1 MRQVKRS
8 KMPEDNA
15 TEVNVKAKS
24 LNIKQIRY
32 FAAVVELGSLS
43 AAAKDQFVTVQ
54 AVSKAIADLEHELG
68 HQLFIRESRGVRPT
82 PFGTAFHQRA
92 LSVLRSFDDLE
103 AFSASYEATH
113 QPGALRLALC
123 VPPFVGH
130 ERACSSIAA
139 FAKRGLG
146 IGTSVVLDTGKGALS
161 GLCSDE
167 YDAFIVV
174 GPFSHP
180 EVDCIPVG
188 TVSPGVQMIKSH
200 PLANRDAVSLEDLES
215 YPASF
220 STNFETFNEA
230 LMALYRKRNLPVP
243 STVIDST
250 DTLIRHYLINQG
262 VCFIVHVPALGE
274 MFPGTAIKP
283 LVAADAI
290 AIPICLVSLK
300 ARKSPAYR
308 AFEHWLATQLAL
320 MAGATAPQN

>member
-1 MRQVKRS
+1 
-8 KMPEDNA
+8 MPEDNA
-15 TEVNVKAKS
+15 PEVNVKAKS

-54 AVSKAIADLEHELG
+54 AVSKAIADLEHELD
-68 HQLFIRESRGVRPT
+68 HQLFVRESRGVRAT
-82 PFGTAFHQRA
+82 PFGTAFYQRA
-92 LSVLRSFDDLE
+92 LSVLRDFDDLE
-103 AFSASYEATH
+103 AFSASYEEVH

-130 ERACSSIAA
+130 ERACASIAA

-146 IGTSVVLDTGKGALS
+146 VETTVGLETGEGALS

-180 EVDCIPVG
+180 EVDCMPVG

-200 PLANRDAVSLEDLES
+200 PLASLDAVSLDDLKP
-215 YPASF
+215 YPASL
-220 STNFETFNEA
+220 SAHFETFNEA
-230 LMALYRKRNLPVP
+230 IAALHRKRNLPVP
-243 STVIDST
+243 SVVIDST
-250 DTLIRHYLINQG
+250 DTLIHHYLVDQG
-262 VCFIVHVPALGE
+262 VCFIVRVPALGE
-274 MFPGTAIKP
+274 MFPGTAVKP
-283 LVAADAI
+283 LVAADTI

-300 ARKSPAYR
+300 SRKTPAYR

-320 MAGATAPQN
+320 MAGVGAPQN